1 MNISCSLI
9 DNKNE
14 WLKRYYAETL
24 TPFKILTK
32 VVGPLILIFLDKDY
46 KCAQR
51 LIYIYKLFVSEKISR
66 IKCRKTPK
74 MVQNFRIHFF

>member
-24 TPFKILTK
+24 TPYKILTK
-32 VVGPLILIFLDKDY
+32 VAGP
-46 KCAQR
+46 
-51 LIYIYKLFVSEKISR
+51 
-66 IKCRKTPK
+66 
-74 MVQNFRIHFF
+74 